1 MQVSTHRIGV
11 AFSKFYAS
19 LGHFQLFYLDLT
31 FWLKDRHAWER
42 QVITLHTPFQLT
54 NTVYLQRVILVGNTH
69 NKTLPPM
76 QDQSGEA
83 QTGYSN
89 C

>member
-1 MQVSTHRIGV
+1 M
-11 AFSKFYAS
+11 
-19 LGHFQLFYLDLT
+19 T
-31 FWLKDRHAWER
+31 FWLKDRHEWEK
-42 QVITLHTPFQLT
+42 QVITFHTPFQLT
-54 NTVYLQRVILVGNTH
+54 NMVYLQRVILVDNTH
-69 NKTLPPM
+69 NETLPLM